1 MRVLIAGMGNVLH
14 GDDGFGV
21 AVAERLAERRLPIGV
36 DVIEVGIG
44 GIHLVQHLHE
54 GYDAL
59 IIVDAVDRHGDPGTV
74 YVLEATVPEIADYSE
89 EERHELLTDIHYTVP
104 SKAMIVARA
113 LDCLPARAWIVGC
126 QPAAVEQLGIGLS
139 DVVQRGVAEAV
150 DRIETL
156 VRGVMAREALD
167 E

>member
-21 AVAERLAERRLPIGV
+21 AVAERLAERRLPTGV

-59 IIVDAVDRHGDPGTV
+59 IVVDAVDRHGEPGTV
-74 YVLEATVPEIADYSE
+74 YVLEAAVPEISDYSD
-89 EERHELLTDIHYTVP
+89 EERHELMTDIHYTVP

-126 QPAAVEQLGIGLS
+126 QPKNGEQLGIGLS

-156 VRGVMAREALD
+156 VRGMMAKEALD